1 MFEEASGRQASP
13 SQPALQA
20 IIKQLMMRTEGSA
33 PSNGIVP

>member
-1 MFEEASGRQASP
+1 MFEEASGRQTSP

-33 PSNGIVP
+33 PPNGTVS